1 MFAIGKLC
9 LQPRV
14 DHFLCHGYPSDVAPL
29 IARLNSALLDS
40 AAQTVNQ
47 PAHHQ
52 FASLGPGA

>member
-9 LQPRV
+9 LRPRV

-29 IARLNSALLDS
+29 IARFDSALLDY

-47 PAHHQ
+47 AHPPPV
-52 FASLGPGA
+52 F